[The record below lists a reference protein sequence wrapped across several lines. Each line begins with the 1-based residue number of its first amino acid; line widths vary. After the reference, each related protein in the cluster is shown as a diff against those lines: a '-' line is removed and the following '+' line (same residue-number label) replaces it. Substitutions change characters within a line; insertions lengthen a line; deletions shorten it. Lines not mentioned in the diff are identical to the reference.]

1 LAGAARAAGLLKHE
15 EDARVYHERLIA
27 LTQDADSERP
37 AILAAR
43 TYLRKHTSPR

>member
-1 LAGAARAAGLLKHE
+1 MKHE
-15 EDARVYHERLIA
+15 EDARVYHERLLA

-43 TYLRKHTSPR
+43 AYLAKR